1 MIFPDLSMPLPGPL
15 RSAHFVG
22 AGGSGM
28 SGIARMFLDAGIT
41 VTGSDR
47 ATSANVES
55 LRAAGATIAIGH
67 DAVNLGEA
75 DALVYTGALWP
86 DNPEYVAAVE
96 RGIPVLH
103 RSQALAWLVGRDRL
117 IAVAGAHGKTT
128 STGMIITA
136 LRELGTSPS
145 FVNGG
150 IIQGL
155 GISSGSGADD
165 LFVVEADESDG
176 SFLLYSTAI
185 ALITNVDAD
194 HLDHYGSH
202 EAFDDAFVEFASQA
216 SEAVVVSSDDAGAI
230 RVTKRLS
237 HRNVVTFG
245 EAADATVRIHSITSQ
260 GPVAFT
266 VVVDGR
272 EESVQLAVPGRH
284 NAINA
289 AGAIAVLIGLG
300 HELRAAIDA
309 VSTFSG
315 TQRRFELHAVVD
327 GVSVY
332 DDYAHHPTEVEAAL
346 SGARSVVGG
355 GRVIAVHQPH
365 LFSRTRDMASEF
377 AEVYERLADHTVVL
391 DVFGAREDP
400 IPGVT
405 GELVSSLFRDASR
418 VDFQPDWELAAQRVA
433 EIARDGDIVM
443 TLSCGDVYRIIPQL
457 IAAMDQRVHASEVPE
472 SGTSQV
478 SSEEA

>member
-22 AGGSGM
+22 VGGAGM
-28 SGIARMFLDAGIT
+28 SGIAQMFLDAGIT
-41 VTGSDR
+41 VTGSDK
-47 ATSANVES
+47 AANANTAS
-55 LRAAGATIAIGH
+55 LNAAGATISIGH
-67 DAVNLGEA
+67 DAAHLGEA
-75 DALVYTGALWP
+75 EALVYTGALWP
-86 DNPEYVAAVE
+86 DNPEYLAALE

-103 RSQALAWLVGRDRL
+103 RSQALAWLVGSTRL
-117 IAVAGAHGKTT
+117 VAVAGAHGKTT

-150 IIQGL
+150 VIQGL
-155 GISSGSGADD
+155 GTSSGSGTDD

-176 SFLLYSTAI
+176 SFLLYSTAV

-202 EAFDDAFVEFASQA
+202 EAFDDAFVEFASRA
-216 SEAVVVSSDDAGAI
+216 TEAVVVSSDDAGAI
-230 RVTKRLS
+230 RVTKRLT
-237 HRNVVTFG
+237 HDNVVTFG
-245 EAADATVRIHSITSQ
+245 EADDATVRIHSVTSL

-272 EESVQLAVPGRH
+272 EERVQLAVPGHH
-284 NAINA
+284 NALNA

-300 HELRAAIDA
+300 HELGAAIDS
-309 VSTFSG
+309 VSTFAG

-346 SGARSVVGG
+346 SGARSVLGN
-355 GRVIAVHQPH
+355 GRLIAVHQPH
-365 LFSRTRDMASEF
+365 LFSRTRDMAPEF

-391 DVFGAREDP
+391 GVFGAREDP

-405 GELVSSLFRDASR
+405 GELVSSGFVDPSR
-418 VDFQPDWELAAQRVA
+418 VDYQPDWELAAQRVA
-433 EIARDGDIVM
+433 EIAQEGDIVM

-457 IAAMDQRVHASEVPE
+457 VAAIDRYPVVEASETVADQVP
-472 SGTSQV
+472 
-478 SSEEA
+478 SEEA

>member
-22 AGGSGM
+22 VGGAGM
-28 SGIARMFLDAGIT
+28 SGIAHMFLDAGIT
-41 VTGSDR
+41 VTGSDK
-47 ATSANVES
+47 AANANTAS
-55 LRAAGATIAIGH
+55 LNAAGATISIGH
-67 DAVNLGEA
+67 DAAHLGEA
-75 DALVYTGALWP
+75 EALVYTGALWP
-86 DNPEYVAAVE
+86 DNPEYLAALE

-103 RSQALAWLVGRDRL
+103 RSHALAWLVGSTRL
-117 IAVAGAHGKTT
+117 VAVAGAHGKTT

-150 IIQGL
+150 VIQGL
-155 GISSGSGADD
+155 GTSSGSGTDD

-176 SFLLYSTAI
+176 SFLLYSTAV

-202 EAFDDAFVEFASQA
+202 EAFDDAFVEFASRA
-216 SEAVVVSSDDAGAI
+216 TEAVVVSSDDAGAI
-230 RVTKRLS
+230 RVTKRLT
-237 HRNVVTFG
+237 HDNVVTFG
-245 EAADATVRIHSITSQ
+245 EADDATVRIHSVTSL

-272 EESVQLAVPGRH
+272 EERVQLAVPGHH
-284 NAINA
+284 NALNA

-300 HELRAAIDA
+300 HELGAAIDA
-309 VSTFSG
+309 VSTFAG

-346 SGARSVVGG
+346 SGARSVLGN
-355 GRVIAVHQPH
+355 GRLIAVHQPH
-365 LFSRTRDMASEF
+365 LFSRTRDMAPEF

-391 DVFGAREDP
+391 GVFGAREDP

-405 GELVSSLFRDASR
+405 GELVSSGFADPSR
-418 VDFQPDWELAAQRVA
+418 VDYQPDWELAAQRVA
-433 EIARDGDIVM
+433 EIAQEGDIVM

-457 IAAMDQRVHASEVPE
+457 VAAIDRYPVVEA
-472 SGTSQV
+472 SGTVADQV
-478 SSEEA
+478 PSEEA